1 MTRDPWGSMTA
12 VALLRVFCGVLVAWV
27 VMWGGLVVGGWLVVL
42 GAAVAALIG
51 GWVGRSWWSVVLVP
65 SAVGCAFWLY
75 RNTDCPDCGGG
86 EEATAAWVT
95 WVGIAVWLG
104 VLALA
109 AAAGWGLDRVTARL
123 RSGDGVPRAAFV
135 PEGVWAVA
143 AGVLAVLAV
152 ALPAARYVS
161 NRDANGSV
169 LIDAGRVRYR
179 EGRLWDAADERSLSR
194 AELEAFPG
202 FGVYWL
208 GTAVDGF
215 KLTHVYHQ
223 PGRLDVVNAP
233 GAEAINLIYGECGP
247 EPCNPAIQINI
258 QPACSVTPSFALGA
272 TEPVTLPGGAMLR
285 RAGPGHVLIWSGGS
299 FVTVYSTARPE
310 LIDSLL
316 ARLRTARAPGSG
328 LVAPD
333 FFRCPDAVGVG

>member
-1 MTRDPWGSMTA
+1 MTGVTW
-12 VALLRVFCGVLVAWV
+12 LRAICGVLVAWV
-27 VMWGGLVVGGWLVVL
+27 VMWGALALGGWLVVVVAIV
-42 GAAVAALIG
+42 GAVAG
-51 GWVGRSWWSVVLVP
+51 GVAGRSWWSVVLVP
-65 SAVGCAFWLY
+65 TALACAFWVY

-86 EEATAAWVT
+86 GEEATVAWAK
-95 WVGIAVWLG
+95 WIAYFVWFG
-104 VLALA
+104 MLAGA
-109 AAAGWGLDRVTARL
+109 AAAGAGLDRVVGMLRGGEGGERRTAASVGL
-123 RSGDGVPRAAFV
+123 
-135 PEGVWAVA
+135 WA
-143 AGVLAVLAV
+143 AGGSVLAILAV
-152 ALPAARYVS
+152 GLPVGRYVS
-161 NRDANGSV
+161 DRDANGDV
-169 LIDAGRVRYR
+169 VVDAGRVRYR
-179 EGRLWDAADERSLSR
+179 EGKPWDPGEERSLSR
-194 AELEAFPG
+194 GEMEAFTG
-202 FGVYWL
+202 FPVYWF
-208 GTAVDGF
+208 GMTVEGF
-215 KLTHVYHQ
+215 NLSHVYHQ

-233 GAEAINLIYGECGP
+233 GAEALNLIYGECGP
-247 EPCNPAIQINI
+247 APCNPAIQINI